1 MCIKWSSSCRMR
13 AVALLFL
20 LSMAST
26 LRAGRIDVYP
36 QSFDAGGWGLDVQF
50 MDVMGSPYLIAHG
63 RGIRV
68 ADATAK
74 VTVPQAGRW
83 RVWVRSR
90 KWVDGAG
97 RFKVVVGGR
106 ELERIFGASQKEWG
120 PDFSQYF

>member
-1 MCIKWSSSCRMR
+1 M
-13 AVALLFL
+13 
-20 LSMAST
+20 
-26 LRAGRIDVYP
+26 
-36 QSFDAGGWGLDVQF
+36 
-50 MDVMGSPYLIAHG
+50 MGSPYLIAHG

-106 ELERIFGASQKEWG
+106 ELERIFGASQKEWAWEDG
-120 PDFSQYF
+120 GDVTLPAGEIELRLVDLDGFDGRMAGVVLSRGGKAP